1 MGDSKPLRRR
11 SFLKA
16 GAVTMTAAAAP
27 AAAQPAPSAAGQ
39 TKIVCVVGDADHNP
53 LSQEIYIRRVLGSNQ
68 NWRVLFVR
76 ASRFFTPELIR
87 DADLLIT
94 ARHAGSDA
102 IGWSTHPVVDTM
114 VQGDPFWTSAQ
125 VAAIVENVTR
135 RGMGFLALHNTL
147 ACGSDRI
154 AELLDVVP
162 LQHYEIQPLWAY
174 DLNQEHPI
182 TRGIQSFYINVD
194 DQYHGIIKTADP
206 IILFRTSAVHDK
218 REAVGGWCLERGK
231 GRIVA
236 LLPGHTEWTYR
247 APGYQDILW
256 RSAHWAMRRDIPAYP
271 GGRNVT

>member
-1 MGDSKPLRRR
+1 MENTRTLKRR

-16 GAVTMTAAAAP
+16 GAATMTVAAAP
-27 AAAQPAPSAAGQ
+27 GAALPESRPAGE

-53 LSQEIYIRRVLGSNQ
+53 LSQELYIRRVFGWNKT
-68 NWRVLFVR
+68 WRVLFVR

-94 ARHAGSDA
+94 ARSAASDA
-102 IGWSTHPVVDTM
+102 VGWSSQPVVDTM
-114 VQGDPFWTSAQ
+114 IQGDPFWTGAQ
-125 VAAIVENVTR
+125 VAAIVDHVTR

-147 ACGSDRI
+147 ASGSQRI
-154 AELLDVVP
+154 GDLLDVVP

-182 TRGIQSFYINVD
+182 TRGIQPFSINVD
-194 DQYHGIIKTADP
+194 DQYHGIIRTADP
-206 IILFRTSAVHDK
+206 VILFRTSAVHDK

-236 LLPGHTEWTYR
+236 LLPGHSEWTYR
-247 APGYQDILW
+247 VPEYQDILW
-256 RSAHWAMRRDIPAYP
+256 RSAHWAMRRDVPPYP
-271 GGRNVT
+271 GRGNVT